1 MTDQQ
6 TNLNNGRALNP
17 ENLEAS
23 VKSKVLRL
31 ASALPLLVASAAA
44 AFAESAAP
52 KQADVL
58 ENYANI
64 AEANYKDSLAAAK
77 KLQVAIEKLIAE
89 PSEATLKAAREAW
102 LVSRVPYMQT
112 EAFRFGNPII
122 DEWEGKVNAWPL
134 DEGLIDYVAASYG
147 DDNPENE
154 LYVANVISKKLIKVN
169 GKDVDASKITK
180 SLLAD
185 DLHEAGGV
193 EANVSTGY
201 HAVEFLLWGQD
212 LNGTGPGAGNRP
224 PTDFDPK
231 NCTGG
236 NCDRRAQYLSVVTD
250 LMIDDLKWMAEQW
263 GKNGAARLAVTQA
276 TGTNGVRAIFTGLG
290 SLTYG
295 EMAGERMKLG
305 LLLHD
310 PEEEHDCFA
319 DNTHNSHYY
328 DVIGIRNIYFGE
340 YTRPDGSKVSGPS
353 ASDLVRAKDPEIDK
367 RVRAAINNTV
377 EKMSVLKQRAETK
390 ERYDQM
396 IAHGNTEGNAVVQAA
411 IDALVAQA
419 KELERAIAVLKLEA
433 IQFEGSHSLD
443 EPGKVLPQ

>member
-1 MTDQQ
+1 M
-6 TNLNNGRALNP
+6 RIKAI
-17 ENLEAS
+17 
-23 VKSKVLRL
+23 RL
-31 ASALPLLVASAAA
+31 ASALPLLVASAAV
-44 AFAESAAP
+44 AFAESSAP

-64 AEANYKDSLAAAK
+64 AEAGYKDSLAAAK

-112 EAFRFGNPII
+112 EAFRFGNPIV

-134 DEGLIDYVAASYG
+134 DEGLIDYVATSYG

-154 LYVANVISKKLIKVN
+154 LYIANVIANKKLIKVS
-169 GKDVDASKITK
+169 GKDVDTSKITK
-180 SLLAD
+180 ALLAEQ
-185 DLHEAGGV
+185 LHEAGGV

-224 PTDFDPK
+224 ATDFDPG

-236 NCDRRAQYLSVVTD
+236 NCERRAEYLRVVTD
-250 LMIDDLKWMAEQW
+250 LMIDDLKWIATQW
-263 GKNGAARLAVTQA
+263 GKDGDARLAATQA
-276 TGTNGVRAIFTGLG
+276 AGKNGLRAIFIGLG

-310 PEEEHDCFA
+310 PEEEHDCFS

-328 DVIGIRNIYFGE
+328 DVVGIRNVYFGE

-353 ASDLVRAKDPEIDK
+353 PSELVRAKDPEIDK
-367 RVRAAINNTV
+367 RVRAAINNTI
-377 EKMSVLKQRAETK
+377 EKMAVLKKRAETK

-396 IAHGNTEGNAVVQAA
+396 IGQGNTEGNAVVQDV
-411 IDALVAQA
+411 IDALVTQA

-433 IQFEGSHSLD
+433 IQFEGSDSLD
-443 EPGKVLPQ
+443 DQGKVTPQ

>member
-1 MTDQQ
+1 MTEQQ
-6 TNLNNGRALNP
+6 TNLNNGRALIP
-17 ENLEAS
+17 GKLEAS
-23 VKSKVLRL
+23 VTTKLSRMVG
-31 ASALPLLVASAAA
+31 ALPLLLASTAVAL
-44 AFAESAAP
+44 AESSP
-52 KQADVL
+52 KQADIL

-64 AEANYKDSLAAAK
+64 AEAGYKDSLAAAK
-77 KLQVAIEKLIAE
+77 TLQTAIEKLIAK
-89 PSEATLKAAREAW
+89 PSDATLKDARQAWIAA
-102 LVSRVPYMQT
+102 RVPYMQT
-112 EAFRFGNPII
+112 EAFRFGNPIV

-134 DEGLIDYVAASYG
+134 DEGLIDYVATSYG

-154 LYVANVISKKLIKVN
+154 LYIANVIANKKLIKVS
-169 GKDVDASKITK
+169 GKDVGTSKITK
-180 SLLAD
+180 ALLAEQ
-185 DLHEAGGV
+185 LHEAGGV

-224 PTDFDPK
+224 ATDFDPN

-236 NCDRRAQYLSVVTD
+236 NCERRAEYLRVVTA
-250 LMIDDLKWMAEQW
+250 LMIDDLKWITTQW
-263 GKNGAARLAVTQA
+263 SKDGDARLAVTQA
-276 TGTNGVRAIFTGLG
+276 AGKNGLRAIFIGLG

-310 PEEEHDCFA
+310 PEEEHDCFS

-328 DVIGIRNIYFGE
+328 DVLGIRNVYFGE

-353 ASDLVRAKDPEIDK
+353 VSELVRAKDPEIDK
-367 RVRAAINNTV
+367 RLHSAIDNTV
-377 EKMSVLKQRAETK
+377 EKMAVLKKRAETK

-396 IAHGNTEGNAVVQAA
+396 IGQGNTEGNAVVQAA
-411 IDALVAQA
+411 IDALVTQA

-433 IQFEGSHSLD
+433 IQFEGSDSLD
-443 EPGKVLPQ
+443 NPGKVTP